1 MTAAL
6 TKTTRKVKTGWKFR
20 KATPDDLLRTEKL
33 LLEAGLSL
41 DGVPEQLPNFLL
53 AFNQEDKLVGTAA
66 LEPYGKDALL
76 RSVAV
81 EASQRGTGLGQELVS
96 CLLAQAKQQGFES
109 VALLTTTA
117 ENYYPR
123 FGFEPVSRETVP
135 DPVKASV
142 EFKSVCPDSAIAMFL
157 DLTRPPVLVRSAT
170 PNDIGDIT
178 RIYNQGIE
186 DSCTFETEIRS
197 EEERLEWFKNHDEK
211 HPVLVAVQ
219 LGQVVGWASLN
230 VYNPRYGYRF
240 VADLSIYIE
249 RALRGSGIGSALLPA
264 LIERA
269 RPLGFH
275 KLVLTT
281 FPHTTAGVKLYAKN
295 GFRHVGDYKEQ
306 GLLNGVWT
314 DVRVMELILEK

>member
-1 MTAAL
+1 ML
-6 TKTTRKVKTGWKFR
+6 
-20 KATPDDLLRTEKL
+20 
-33 LLEAGLSL
+33 
-41 DGVPEQLPNFLL
+41 
-53 AFNQEDKLVGTAA
+53 
-66 LEPYGKDALL
+66 
-76 RSVAV
+76 
-81 EASQRGTGLGQELVS
+81 
-96 CLLAQAKQQGFES
+96 
-109 VALLTTTA
+109 
-117 ENYYPR
+117 
-123 FGFEPVSRETVP
+123 
-135 DPVKASV
+135 
-142 EFKSVCPDSAIAMFL
+142 L

-170 PNDIGDIT
+170 PNDIADIT
-178 RIYNQGIE
+178 LIYNQGIE

-197 EEERLEWFKNHDEK
+197 EEERLEWFKNHDER

-230 VYNPRYGYRF
+230 VYNARYGYRF

-249 RALRGSGIGSALLPA
+249 RAFRGSGIGSALLPA

-314 DVRVMELILEK
+314 DVRVMELILE

>member
-1 MTAAL
+1 MTSAVTITGKSA
-6 TKTTRKVKTGWKFR
+6 KTGWNFR
-20 KATPDDLLRTEKL
+20 KATPADLQEIEKTL
-33 LLEAGLSL
+33 VEAGLPL
-41 DGVPEQLPNFLL
+41 DGVKEQPANFLL
-53 AFNQEDKLVGTAA
+53 AFDQEDKLVGTAA

-81 EASQRGTGLGQELVS
+81 LGSQRGTGLGQKLVS
-96 CLLAQAKQQGFES
+96 HLLAQAKQAGFES

-123 FGFEPVSRETVP
+123 FGFKPVSREGVP
-135 DPVKASV
+135 DPVKQSV
-142 EFKSVCPDSAIAMFL
+142 EFKSACPDTAIAMLL

-170 PNDIGDIT
+170 PNDIADIT
-178 RIYNQGIE
+178 LIYNQGIE

-197 EEERLEWFKNHDEK
+197 EEERLEWFKNHDER

-230 VYNPRYGYRF
+230 VYNARYGYRF

-249 RALRGSGIGSALLPA
+249 RAFRGSGIGSALLPA

-314 DVRVMELILEK
+314 DVRVMELILE